1 VSSSKRPAILMGI
14 LLCLLLAYHFSP
26 LLQQLNGPAVAK
38 IEPPLP
44 GKTSFSNLAVHQNA
58 AGRWLAD
65 FDYFYTGEPRFPL
78 LRVELD
84 TEADA
89 ASENR
94 GDLPMSGSLVTFI
107 PKPMQRGKHHV
118 SVEIQYPGTEQ
129 TTRHVAVTLKNL
141 LSSKPQPGG
150 ELFTIQRID
159 KVIEWPDWQT
169 WSRDEEM
176 ARNTPEQ
183 NLRAAVKLIDSED
196 EQQMAA
202 AKNILEKLLSQ
213 NPQLDDAYV
222 QLARIAKK
230 SNWGP
235 EGLHQAEGLLA
246 SALQIR
252 PDNANAKIL
261 LGSVYSD
268 QKRFAQAQE
277 LFTAVAASN
286 PPNLWIWSDWGR
298 MLAAQHNYDQ
308 AIAKYREALA
318 HPVTHDS
325 YDRARVFAYR
335 GLLEILQQR
344 KDLDGME
351 VLYKQQVAD
360 YGPGAC
366 FSTDYARFML
376 QVRGNA
382 QGAIDL
388 ARGALN
394 KECEDSPSREV
405 LGLAEYVKWANETG
419 PERAESLN
427 QARIYLPAGPK
438 PLFLLARSERTSP
451 TIKQLLAAGELID
464 QKDNSNQTALA
475 YALEADDLGAARR
488 LLTLHAHPDT
498 PVGYQNVPLALVP
511 VIQANI
517 EAIRLMRE
525 FGVDYSKLR
534 YRGATALD
542 FAKQSGNH
550 ALMDAVGRGETTL

>member
-1 VSSSKRPAILMGI
+1 MGI

-26 LLQQLNGPAVAK
+26 LLQQLNGPPVAK

-58 AGRWLAD
+58 AGRWIAD
-65 FDYFYTGEPRFPL
+65 FDYFYTGEPRFALP
-78 LRVELD
+78 RVEID
-84 TEADA
+84 TDADA

-94 GDLPMSGSLVTFI
+94 VDMPMSSSLGTYI
-107 PKPMQRGKHHV
+107 TKPLQRGAHHV
-118 SVEIQYPGTEQ
+118 SVEIRYPGAEQ

-141 LSSKPQPGG
+141 ATSKPQLGG
-150 ELFTIQRID
+150 DLVTMQRID

-183 NLRAAVKLIDSED
+183 NLRAAVKLIDSEN

-202 AKNILEKLLSQ
+202 AKNVLEKLLSQ

-222 QLARIAKK
+222 ELARIAMK
-230 SNWGP
+230 SNWGS

-246 SALQIR
+246 SARQIR
-252 PDNANAKIL
+252 PDSVNARIL
-261 LGSVYSD
+261 LGYVYAHEN
-268 QKRFAQAQE
+268 RFAQAQE
-277 LFTAVAASN
+277 LFAAVAASN
-286 PPNLWIWSDWGR
+286 PPNLWLWSNWGE
-298 MLAAQHNYDQ
+298 MLAMQRNYDQ
-308 AIAKYREALA
+308 ATAKYREALA
-318 HPVTHDS
+318 HPVTHDP

-335 GLLEILQQR
+335 RLLQILRQK

-351 VLYKQQVAD
+351 ALYKQQLVD

-376 QVRGNA
+376 QVRGNT
-382 QGAIDL
+382 QSAIDL

-427 QARIYLPAGPK
+427 QARIYLPAGPR
-438 PLFLLARSERTSP
+438 PLFLLASSERTSP

-475 YALEADDLGAARR
+475 YALEADDLAAARR

-550 ALMDAVGRGETTL
+550 ALMDAVGRSETTL